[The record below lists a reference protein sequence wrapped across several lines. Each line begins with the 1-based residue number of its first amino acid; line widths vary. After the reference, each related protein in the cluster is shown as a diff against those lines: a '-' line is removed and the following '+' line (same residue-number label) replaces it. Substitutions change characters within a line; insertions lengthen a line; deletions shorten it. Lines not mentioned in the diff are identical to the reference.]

1 MELVQHAQTGH
12 NALRGPYR
20 VVPRSRRWMPRVLR
34 PGSPLADRIN
44 ETVAGAL
51 DPARIARLHALG
63 GWLRIEEGMT
73 LFHFAYRPT
82 RRGRV
87 VEIGTF
93 LGKSTAWMAT
103 ALQRAGA
110 ADRIVAVDPHQ
121 RLQAIEDVY
130 DVREHQE
137 QAQRTAALLGVPPE
151 EITTREL
158 FLDNM
163 ASLPMLCPP
172 RRGCW

>member
-1 MELVQHAQTGH
+1 M
-12 NALRGPYR
+12 
-20 VVPRSRRWMPRVLR
+20 VPRSRRWMPRVLR